1 MTYSGRLI
9 QKKVV
14 HVMSGKKYNSN
25 TEPIFKYYKTL
36 KIEVIYK
43 INALPSYFQD
53 FCLDRGSDEHIII
66 TLDTESKS

>member
-1 MTYSGRLI
+1 MSCLAKNMIRIQSPFLNIIRHLKLRL
-9 QKKVV
+9 
-14 HVMSGKKYNSN
+14 Y
-25 TEPIFKYYKTL
+25 TR
-36 KIEVIYK
+36 YK